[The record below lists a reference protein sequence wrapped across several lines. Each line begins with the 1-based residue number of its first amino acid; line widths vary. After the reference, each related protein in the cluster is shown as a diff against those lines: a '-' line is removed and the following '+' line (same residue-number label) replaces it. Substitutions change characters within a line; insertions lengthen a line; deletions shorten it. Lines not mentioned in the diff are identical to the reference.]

1 MSKRIAF
8 APLAAIG
15 LGFSLLAGSLV
26 APASAHAEGE
36 IRIAEQFGI
45 VYLLLNVVRDQ
56 QLIEKY
62 GKQEG
67 IEIKVDW
74 TQLSGGAAVNDALLS
89 GSIDIAGAGVGPLLT
104 VWDRTRG
111 KQNVKAVAS
120 LGNFPYYLL
129 SNNPNVKTIADFTE
143 QDRIAV
149 PAVGVSVQSRLLQ
162 YAAAKQWGDKD
173 FNRLDKYTLA
183 VPHPDATAALIA
195 GGTEL
200 TGHFSNPP
208 FQDQALQNPNVHVV
222 LNSYDVLGPNSPTV
236 LFATEKF
243 RDENPK
249 TYKAFV
255 EALTEAAEFA
265 QKDKGAAADTYL
277 RVTKAKIDRATLLKI
292 IDNPQIEFTV
302 SPKNTYPL
310 AEFLYRVGAIKNK
323 PASWEDYF
331 FQDAKPLQG
340 ELIVMNA
347 LLQGHAASNPTSTGT
362 ALLSVDNV
370 SLEYRTPQRVVR
382 ATHQVSFE
390 VDPADRFVLL
400 GPSGCGKSTLLKAI
414 GGFITPCEGE
424 IRLQGQTVSAP
435 GPDRIVVFQEFDQLP
450 PWKTVKQNVMF
461 ALLAS
466 GTLKRREAEER
477 ALHYLDKVGLAAFAD
492 AYPHTLS
499 GGMKARVAIARALA
513 MQPKILLMDE
523 PFAALDALTRRKMQ
537 EELLLLWEEVRF
549 TLLFVTHS
557 IEEALV
563 VGNRILLLSPHP
575 GRVRAEIHSH
585 QYDLHSLGGV
595 GFQHTARRIHR
606 LLFDESQSPEIERE
620 LDFTDI
626 RIAY

>member
-1 MSKRIAF
+1 MSKRLPF
-8 APLAAIG
+8 APLAAAIG
-15 LGFSLLAGSLV
+15 LGFSLIAGSLV
-26 APASAHAEGE
+26 APTVAHAEGE

-56 QLIEKY
+56 GLIEKY

-67 IEIKVDW
+67 IDIKVDW

-104 VWDRTRG
+104 IWDRTHG

-120 LGNFPYYLL
+120 LGNFPYYLV
-129 SNNPNVKTIADFTE
+129 SNNPKVKTIADFTE
-143 QDRIAV
+143 KDRIAV
-149 PAVGVSVQSRLLQ
+149 PAVGVSVQSRFLQ
-162 YAAAKQWGDKD
+162 YAAAKQWGDKE
-173 FNRLDKYTLA
+173 FNRLDKYTIA

-208 FQDQALQNPNVHVV
+208 FQDQALENPNVHVV
-222 LNSYDVLGPNSPTV
+222 LNSYDVLGP
-236 LFATEKF
+236 
-243 RDENPK
+243 
-249 TYKAFV
+249 
-255 EALTEAAEFA
+255 
-265 QKDKGAAADTYL
+265 
-277 RVTKAKIDRATLLKI
+277 
-292 IDNPQIEFTV
+292 
-302 SPKNTYPL
+302 
-310 AEFLYRVGAIKNK
+310 
-323 PASWEDYF
+323 
-331 FQDAKPLQG
+331 
-340 ELIVMNA
+340 
-347 LLQGHAASNPTSTGT
+347 
-362 ALLSVDNV
+362 
-370 SLEYRTPQRVVR
+370 
-382 ATHQVSFE
+382 
-390 VDPADRFVLL
+390 
-400 GPSGCGKSTLLKAI
+400 SGCGKSTLLKAVA
-414 GGFITPCEGE
+414 GFIQPCEGE
-424 IRLQGQTVSAP
+424 IRLQGQRVDAP

-461 ALLAS
+461 PLLAS
-466 GTLKRREAEER
+466 RTLKKKEAEER
-477 ALHYLDKVGLAAFAD
+477 ALHYLEKVGLAAFAD

-575 GRVRAEIHSH
+575 GRVRAEVHSH

-595 GFQHTARRIHR
+595 AFQESARRVHR
-606 LLFDESQSPEIERE
+606 LLFDEGQSPETERDH
-620 LDFTDI
+620 DFNDI